1 MIVKT
6 LRDRFLGT
14 ASFLLAPNDPPAGG
28 NDGAGQDQNAGDNDT
43 GGDDGKG
50 KTTVLK
56 EDVGAEDD
64 AGAGDDAGGADDD
77 DSDLADLPPEARAKA
92 KAAIEKRLAREVGWR
107 DRQIDRLY
115 RKNREKDADNQ
126 ALETI
131 ADPARRP
138 AAQAQTD
145 PNRKF
150 TQAEVQAEARKISAQ
165 DKYDNDANDADARG
179 KAVYGNK
186 WGSTLAKLPKLGGVD
201 VTDMVDI
208 LNTDQPHVVLYQL
221 SDPDTYQRVMDLPP
235 ARRRNEFVKL
245 SLKEAPKRI
254 EESKRP
260 AEQAAPVAAI
270 AGGRRVAASQVDL
283 YDEKV
288 EDDAWYAA
296 RNASRRKKFTNVE

>member
-1 MIVKT
+1 MIKI
-6 LRDRFLGT
+6 LRNRFLNT
-14 ASFLLAPNDPPAGG
+14 ASFLSAADDKSGGTDDQSGGDTQTEDAGG
-28 NDGAGQDQNAGDNDT
+28 DT
-43 GGDDGKG
+43 QTEDAG

-64 AGAGDDAGGADDD
+64 AGTTGDDD
-77 DSDLADLPPEARAKA
+77 DADLADLPPEARAKA

-131 ADPARRP
+131 ADTQRRP
-138 AAQAQTD
+138 TTTTQAD

-150 TQAEVQAEARKISAQ
+150 TQAEVQTEAQRIAAQ
-165 DKYDNDANDADARG
+165 TQYDRDANDADSRG
-179 KAVYGNK
+179 KAAYGDK
-186 WGSTLAKLPKLGGVD
+186 WSSTLAKLPKLGGVD

-245 SLKEAPKRI
+245 SLKEAPKPRTST
-254 EESKRP
+254 ESKRP
-260 AEQAAPVAAI
+260 AEQAAPVVPLS
-270 AGGRRVAASQVDL
+270 GGRRVAASQINL
-283 YDEKV
+283 YDDKA

-296 RNASRRKKFTNVE
+296 RNATRRKKFSDVV